1 MPLFFY
7 SASQVNLIKK
17 RMKDQDPTIGF
28 ALTSNFYK
36 ILSEKKALD
45 QNENAR
51 LGNYVGIKF

>member
-7 SASQVNLIKK
+7 SPNQVNLIKK

-36 ILSEKKALD
+36 ILLEKNGSDLD
-45 QNENAR
+45 KYENAR
-51 LGNYVGIKF
+51 FGLNF